1 MEKQRATLWMEK
13 TILAGM
19 EREKKE
25 YACRLLRYEEK
36 QEVFYLE
43 LLEGSLTEISLDARY
58 GCRIQEGEQILC
70 AKGIVKERYRS
81 EEGAVVK
88 FYIQNGFYKNTIN
101 SVDKTEG

>member
-13 TILAGM
+13 SILAGM

-58 GCRIQEGEQILC
+58 GCQIQEGEQILC